1 MKITVAETAG
11 FCYGVSRA
19 VKMALEAAQGT
30 VPCVMLGPVIH
41 NQSVIDHLRR
51 AGVEMVQQVGEIPEE
66 SMVIL
71 RSHGEGQEVYQALKA
86 RGAHVVDTTCPFVS
100 RIHRLVREAQEEGRR
115 VVIDAGHGGDDPG
128 KVGING
134 ANEKDVNLEIARL
147 VKQYLEMS
155 DVEVVMTRE
164 SDEGLNDADASNKK
178 VQDMK
183 RRIALIEE
191 TAPALTVSIH
201 QNSYPEEYVHGA
213 QVFYY
218 TGSVQ
223 GQRLAEHIQGQLV
236 ERVDPENKR
245 QVKANDSYYLLK
257 KTGVPIVIVECGF
270 LSNSAE
276 AEKLCTPEYQ
286 QRVAWAIHM
295 GILEYLNE
303 NEK

>member
-1 MKITVAETAG
+1 MTDRKKRRDRLLSA
-11 FCYGVSRA
+11 
-19 VKMALEAAQGT
+19 ALTLLLLASLAYLGREAAAYVAGT
-30 VPCVMLGPVIH
+30 NV
-41 NQSVIDHLRR
+41 
-51 AGVEMVQQVGEIPEE
+51 
-66 SMVIL
+66 
-71 RSHGEGQEVYQALKA
+71 
-86 RGAHVVDTTCPFVS
+86 
-100 RIHRLVREAQEEGRR
+100 EAQEERERRR

-164 SDEGLNDADASNKK
+164 SDEGLNDEDAPNKK

-191 TAPALTVSIH
+191 EAPALTVSIH

-218 TGSVQ
+218 TGSAQ
-223 GQRLAEHIQGQLV
+223 GQRLAEGIQRRLV
-236 ERVDPENKR
+236 ESADPENKR

-295 GILEYLNE
+295 GILEYLNT
-303 NEK
+303 NGN

>member
-1 MKITVAETAG
+1 MNRFQYKLSSIAMTLLLLAAMLYVG
-11 FCYGVSRA
+11 R
-19 VKMALEAAQGT
+19 EAAAYVAGT
-30 VPCVMLGPVIH
+30 
-41 NQSVIDHLRR
+41 SV
-51 AGVEMVQQVGEIPEE
+51 
-66 SMVIL
+66 
-71 RSHGEGQEVYQALKA
+71 
-86 RGAHVVDTTCPFVS
+86 
-100 RIHRLVREAQEEGRR
+100 EAQEEKRC

-134 ANEKDVNLEIARL
+134 ANEKDVNLQIAEL
-147 VKQYLEMS
+147 VKQYLEMN

-164 SDEGLNDADASNKK
+164 SDAGLNDADASNKK

-191 TAPALTVSIH
+191 TAPAVTVSIH

-223 GQRLAEHIQGQLV
+223 GQRLAESIQSQLV
-236 ERVDPENKR
+236 ENVDSENKR
-245 QVKANDSYYLLK
+245 EAKANDSYYLLK

-295 GILEYLNE
+295 GILQYLSE

>member
-1 MKITVAETAG
+1 MTDMRKG
-11 FCYGVSRA
+11 QYRLLS
-19 VKMALEAAQGT
+19 MALTALLLAA
-30 VPCVMLGPVIH
+30 MFF
-41 NQSVIDHLRR
+41 
-51 AGVEMVQQVGEIPEE
+51 VG
-66 SMVIL
+66 
-71 RSHGEGQEVYQALKA
+71 
-86 RGAHVVDTTCPFVS
+86 RGAAAYVAGSGIKAGED
-100 RIHRLVREAQEEGRR
+100 REKLL

-134 ANEKDVNLEIARL
+134 VYEKDLNLQIAGL
-147 VKQYLEMS
+147 VKLFLEAN
-155 DVEVVMTRE
+155 DVEVVMTRD
-164 SDEGLNDADASNKK
+164 SDQGLYDADASNKK

-183 RRIALIEE
+183 RRIALIDEAE
-191 TAPALTVSIH
+191 PALTVSIH

-218 TGSVQ
+218 TGSAQ
-223 GQRLAEHIQGQLV
+223 GQRLAECIQRQLV
-236 ERVDPENKR
+236 ERADPENKR

-286 QRVAWAIHM
+286 DRVAWAIHM
-295 GILEYLNE
+295 GILQYLSE

>member
-1 MKITVAETAG
+1 MNGFQHKLLSAAMTAVLL
-11 FCYGVSRA
+11 VSMFFVGR
-19 VKMALEAAQGT
+19 EAAVFVTGKT
-30 VPCVMLGPVIH
+30 V
-41 NQSVIDHLRR
+41 
-51 AGVEMVQQVGEIPEE
+51 ETEE
-66 SMVIL
+66 
-71 RSHGEGQEVYQALKA
+71 EKW
-86 RGAHVVDTTCPFVS
+86 C
-100 RIHRLVREAQEEGRR
+100 

-134 ANEKDVNLEIARL
+134 AEEKDVNLQIAELLRG
-147 VKQYLEMS
+147 YLEAS
-155 DVEVVMTRE
+155 DVRVVMTRE
-164 SDEGLNDADASNKK
+164 SDEGLYDENAPNKK

-183 RRIALIEE
+183 RRIELIDE
-191 TAPALTVSIH
+191 AVPSLTVSIH

-223 GQRLAEHIQGQLV
+223 GQHLAEYIQSQLV
-236 ERVDPENKR
+236 KRADPENKR

-257 KTGVPIVIVECGF
+257 KTSVPIVIVECGF

-295 GILEYLNE
+295 GILQYLNRQ
-303 NEK
+303 K